1 MNRLFRPISTVLIAL
16 ILTGGGFTAGFLAR
30 DNLPVLPVALPLN
43 PLSRGVDDQF
53 RIFWEAWRIVEKD
66 FVDKKALDPQKMT
79 RGAIKG
85 MLESLG
91 DPHTTYV
98 EPEIYKTEQAD
109 LFGSFQGIGAQV
121 TMRNRQLVVIAPIED
136 SPAEKAGVRAGDR
149 IFRIDDQDTSKM
161 SLAEAVGKIRGSR
174 GSKVRLSILHDGEN
188 KPVELEIVRGDIKLQ
203 SVSSRYLPD
212 NIAYIRI
219 AFVSQRTNDELI
231 QALKEAQNRRVKG
244 LVLDL
249 RNNPGGLLD
258 TTIDVASQF
267 LKEGIVVYQVDGKGE
282 RTPYPVKS
290 GGLAIDLPLA
300 LLVNKGTA
308 SAGEIIG
315 GALQDAR
322 RAILIGEETFGKGSV
337 NQFHSLS
344 DGSAIYVTFA
354 RWITPKGHQIE
365 GKGLSPDIEVA
376 FTEDDA
382 NNDKDPQLDRAT
394 QYLNTG
400 K

>member
-1 MNRLFRPISTVLIAL
+1 
-16 ILTGGGFTAGFLAR
+16 
-30 DNLPVLPVALPLN
+30 
-43 PLSRGVDDQF
+43 
-53 RIFWEAWRIVEKD
+53 
-66 FVDKKALDPQKMT
+66 
-79 RGAIKG
+79 
-85 MLESLG
+85 
-91 DPHTTYV
+91 
-98 EPEIYKTEQAD
+98 
-109 LFGSFQGIGAQV
+109 
-121 TMRNRQLVVIAPIED
+121 
-136 SPAEKAGVRAGDR
+136 
-149 IFRIDDQDTSKM
+149 M